1 MGLGLGLGGQ
11 WSYSIINFSLNLA
24 CMLATVLVV
33 ASDMLYNYYKV
44 IRYTLGA
51 WLCNRY

>member
-1 MGLGLGLGGQ
+1 MV
-11 WSYSIINFSLNLA
+11 LNLA

-33 ASDMLYNYYKV
+33 AIDMLYNYYKV

-51 WLCNRY
+51 WLYNRYCTKTFMHSHRV